1 MTEPP
6 IDYREELDITRIDPL
21 ALEQQRNRYAS
32 RGVSLLILLN
42 GAAALVL
49 LASFAHLTPQIENAP
64 KLIAAMLV
72 FGSGAVAALASMF
85 FAYLRRTVR
94 VNEPDEVPL
103 RTAVWWLATLA
114 AIGST
119 ACFLIG
125 LSMAGTAVK
134 PALVNT
140 TTLAKSASKVVPGPA
155 GPAGPAGPSFA
166 MTSAERT
173 RWPTS
178 CAGWT
183 SGREGREGRPGD
195 KGDPGEKG
203 EKGDR
208 GDTGE
213 PGPTGERGPAG
224 EPGPAGPQGSP
235 GPAASAVPPGPAG
248 STVPPGPAEGA
259 APPAQ

>member
-6 IDYREELDITRIDPL
+6 IDYREELDIIRIDPL
-21 ALEQQRNRYAS
+21 ALERQRIRYAS

-155 GPAGPAGPSFA
+155 GPAGPAGPQGEKGEKA
-166 MTSAERT
+166 D
-173 RWPTS
+173 P
-178 CAGWT
+178 
-183 SGREGREGRPGD
+183 D

-213 PGPTGERGPAG
+213 PGPAGERGPAG

-235 GPAASAVPPGPAG
+235 GPAASAVPPGPA
-248 STVPPGPAEGA
+248 EGA
-259 APPAQ
+259 APA

>member
-6 IDYREELDITRIDPL
+6 IDYREELDIIRIDPL

-155 GPAGPAGPSFA
+155 GPAG
-166 MTSAERT
+166 
-173 RWPTS
+173 
-178 CAGWT
+178 AGWT

>member
-6 IDYREELDITRIDPL
+6 IDYREELDIIRIDPL
-21 ALEQQRNRYAS
+21 ALERQRIRYAS

-155 GPAGPAGPSFA
+155 GPAGPAGPQGEKGEKA
-166 MTSAERT
+166 D
-173 RWPTS
+173 
-178 CAGWT
+178 
-183 SGREGREGRPGD
+183 PGD

-213 PGPTGERGPAG
+213 PGPAGERGPAG

-235 GPAASAVPPGPAG
+235 GPAASAVPPGPA
-248 STVPPGPAEGA
+248 EGA
-259 APPAQ
+259 VPPAQ

>member
-6 IDYREELDITRIDPL
+6 IDYREELDIIRIDPL
-21 ALEQQRNRYAS
+21 ALERQRIRYAS

-155 GPAGPAGPSFA
+155 GPAGPAGPQGEKGEKA
-166 MTSAERT
+166 D
-173 RWPTS
+173 P
-178 CAGWT
+178 
-183 SGREGREGRPGD
+183 D

-213 PGPTGERGPAG
+213 PGPAGERGPAG

-235 GPAASAVPPGPAG
+235 GPAASAVPPGPA
-248 STVPPGPAEGA
+248 EGA

>member
-6 IDYREELDITRIDPL
+6 IDYREELDIIRIDPL
-21 ALEQQRNRYAS
+21 ALERQRIRYAS

-155 GPAGPAGPSFA
+155 GPAGPAGPQGEKGEKA
-166 MTSAERT
+166 D
-173 RWPTS
+173 P
-178 CAGWT
+178 
-183 SGREGREGRPGD
+183 D

-213 PGPTGERGPAG
+213 PGPAGERGPAG

-235 GPAASAVPPGPAG
+235 GPAASAVPPGPA
-248 STVPPGPAEGA
+248 EGA
-259 APPAQ
+259 APAQ

>member
-6 IDYREELDITRIDPL
+6 IDYREELDIIRIDPL
-21 ALEQQRNRYAS
+21 ALERQRNRYAS

-72 FGSGAVAALASMF
+72 FGSGAVAALTSMF

-155 GPAGPAGPSFA
+155 GPAGPAGPQ
-166 MTSAERT
+166 
-173 RWPTS
+173 
-178 CAGWT
+178 
-183 SGREGREGRPGD
+183 
-195 KGDPGEKG
+195 GEKG
-203 EKGDR
+203 EKADQGIREIQGRRERRGIEEILESQGLPASGGQPESLVLQVRKDR
-208 GDTGE
+208 
-213 PGPTGERGPAG
+213 PVQRLLQFRPALQIQQFR
-224 EPGPAGPQGSP
+224 PALLREQHRLLSKLE
-235 GPAASAVPPGPAG
+235 ASITHRVAG
-248 STVPPGPAEGA
+248 IRTLTI
-259 APPAQ
+259 

>member
-1 MTEPP
+1 M
-6 IDYREELDITRIDPL
+6 
-21 ALEQQRNRYAS
+21 
-32 RGVSLLILLN
+32 
-42 GAAALVL
+42 L

-155 GPAGPAGPSFA
+155 GPAGPAGPQ
-166 MTSAERT
+166 
-173 RWPTS
+173 
-178 CAGWT
+178 
-183 SGREGREGRPGD
+183 
-195 KGDPGEKG
+195 GEKG
-203 EKGDR
+203 EKADPGEIRERRGIEEILESQGLPASGGQPESLVLPVRKDR
-208 GDTGE
+208 
-213 PGPTGERGPAG
+213 PVQRLLQFRPALLR
-224 EPGPAGPQGSP
+224 EQHRLLSKLEASITHRVAGTR
-235 GPAASAVPPGPAG
+235 AL
-248 STVPPGPAEGA
+248 TI
-259 APPAQ
+259 

>member
-6 IDYREELDITRIDPL
+6 IDYREELDIIRIDPL

-64 KLIAAMLV
+64 KLIAGMLV

-140 TTLAKSASKVVPGPA
+140 TTLTKSASKVVPGPA
-155 GPAGPAGPSFA
+155 GPARPAGPQ
-166 MTSAERT
+166 
-173 RWPTS
+173 
-178 CAGWT
+178 
-183 SGREGREGRPGD
+183 
-195 KGDPGEKG
+195 GEKG
-203 EKGDR
+203 EKADQGIRERRGIEEILESQGLPASGGQPESLVLQVRKDR
-208 GDTGE
+208 
-213 PGPTGERGPAG
+213 PVQRLLQFRPALQVQQFR
-224 EPGPAGPQGSP
+224 PALLREQHRLLSKLE
-235 GPAASAVPPGPAG
+235 ASITHRVAG
-248 STVPPGPAEGA
+248 IRTLTI
-259 APPAQ
+259 

>member
-6 IDYREELDITRIDPL
+6 IDYREELDIIRIDPL

-155 GPAGPAGPSFA
+155 GPAGPAGPQGEKGEKA
-166 MTSAERT
+166 D
-173 RWPTS
+173 P
-178 CAGWT
+178 
-183 SGREGREGRPGD
+183 D

-213 PGPTGERGPAG
+213 PGPAGERGPAG

-235 GPAASAVPPGPAG
+235 GPAASAVPPGPA
-248 STVPPGPAEGA
+248 EGA